1 MFTRSLNMSD
11 TLFAT
16 LIEKMK
22 NTGENPRIHVPDDW
36 MQGRTVYGGLVA
48 ALALQSMRA
57 HVPEERKVR
66 TLFVSFIGPLDAQ
79 PFHIQTRQL
88 RSGKSVTTIESRVI
102 QNDTICCTT
111 VGSFG
116 ADRDSRIRIPPI
128 TRPEMPDTSSAF
140 ELPFIE
146 GLTPTFTRHF
156 DYRWA
161 MGDFPF
167 SGKGGQEIGGWINFR
182 EQTDCF
188 TEEWLV
194 ALADA
199 WPTPV
204 LSQLTEPAAASTMTW
219 SLGFVHLD
227 RVACSQND
235 WWTYHCVVDSAER
248 GYVHERST
256 IWDPE
261 GYLAVYSHQ
270 TNTVFA

>member
-1 MFTRSLNMSD
+1 MSD
-11 TLFAT
+11 TLFAA
-16 LIEKMK
+16 LIEKIG
-22 NTGENPRIHVPDDW
+22 NTKENSRIHVPDDW

-57 HVPEERKVR
+57 HVPPERKVR
-66 TLFVSFIGPLDAQ
+66 SLFVSFIGPLDAK
-79 PFHIQTRQL
+79 PFHIHTRQL
-88 RSGKSVTTIESRVI
+88 RSGKSVTTVESRVI
-102 QNDTICCTT
+102 QKDTIGCAA

-116 ADRDSRIRIPPI
+116 ADRDSQIRIPPI
-128 TRPEMPDTSSAF
+128 TRPEMPDTSMTF
-140 ELPFIE
+140 ELPYIE

-161 MGDFPF
+161 MGAFPF
-167 SGKGGQEIGGWINFR
+167 SGNGGKEIGGWINFR
-182 EQTDCF
+182 ETTDCF

-227 RVACSQND
+227 RMTCSEKD
-235 WWTYHCVVDSAER
+235 WWTYHCTVDSAEW

-261 GYLAVYSHQ
+261 GHLAVYSHQ

>member
-1 MFTRSLNMSD
+1 MSD

-16 LIEKMK
+16 LIGNIK
-22 NTGENPRIHVPDDW
+22 NAGDRPRLHVPDDW

-57 HVPEERKVR
+57 HVPLERKVR
-66 TLFVSFIGPLDAQ
+66 TLFVSFIGPLDAK
-79 PFHIQTRQL
+79 PFCIQTRQL
-88 RSGKSVTTIESRVI
+88 RSGKSVTTVESRVL
-102 QNDTICCTT
+102 QNDAICCTAL
-111 VGSFG
+111 GSFG

-128 TRPEMPDTSSAF
+128 TRPEIQDTSRAF
-140 ELPFIE
+140 ELPFIA

-161 MGDFPF
+161 MGAFPF

-182 EQTDCF
+182 EQTVCF

-204 LSQLTEPAAASTMTW
+204 LSQLTEPAAASTMAW

-227 RVACSQND
+227 RMTCSEND
-235 WWTYHCVVDSAER
+235 WWAYHCTVDSAER

-261 GYLAVYSHQ
+261 GHLAVYSHQ